1 MKKTKILF
9 MFIAMVS
16 LAVLSGCGNKLKTN
30 LTGAAYVN
38 ETKEGTLTFT
48 STLQF
53 TSKTE
58 VNLLSK
64 VSAPEFNSLLS
75 MLDSPELDKFLE
87 PIAKA
92 IGKNIEELKEL
103 LSFIKEPKPIN
114 GTYEVS
120 KIPLQ

>member
-16 LAVLSGCGNKLKTN
+16 LAVLSGCGNKLKTD

-114 GTYEVS
+114 GY
-120 KIPLQ
+120 L